1 MEQSIGSRIVEYRA
15 KHNISQEE
23 FANRC
28 KLCIMTVNA
37 IENGKREPNK
47 LTKAKIEQLIENKEE

>member
-1 MEQSIGSRIVEYRA
+1 MTLSEKMIDYRA
-15 KHNISQEE
+15 KYNISQEE
-23 FANRC
+23 FANKC
-28 KLCIMTVNA
+28 KLCLMTVNA